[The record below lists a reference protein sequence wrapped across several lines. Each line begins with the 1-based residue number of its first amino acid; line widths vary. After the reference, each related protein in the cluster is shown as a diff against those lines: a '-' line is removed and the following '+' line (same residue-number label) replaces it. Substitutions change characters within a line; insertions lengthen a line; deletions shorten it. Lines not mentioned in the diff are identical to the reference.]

1 MKIVETGISQ
11 SNAVL
16 PFMAPTIPQ
25 ALVAMHRMGDGDG
38 ELGSTHH
45 FEFDGFRLAAD
56 EHAHA
61 MIDGLV
67 SRPIV
72 RQNEGEVDKGI
83 PTIKSVVPVRVCL
96 VLDPRRSPCGP
107 IELKGR
113 W

>member
-16 PFMAPTIPQ
+16 PFMAPTAPR

-72 RQNEGEVDKGI
+72 GQNEGEVDKGI
-83 PTIKSVVPVRVCL
+83 PTIKSVVPV
-96 VLDPRRSPCGP
+96 
-107 IELKGR
+107 
-113 W
+113 